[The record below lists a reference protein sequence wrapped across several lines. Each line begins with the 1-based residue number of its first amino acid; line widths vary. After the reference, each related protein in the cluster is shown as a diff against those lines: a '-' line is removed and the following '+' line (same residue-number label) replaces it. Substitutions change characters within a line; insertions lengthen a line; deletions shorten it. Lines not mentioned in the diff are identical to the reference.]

1 MPDSVR
7 ASGIR
12 QYVAYQAEEF
22 EQLVKNGFCEDSGMH
37 FEEYAHRWLDR
48 QSWPLIARR
57 WRVLYPYIG
66 TIPLRRLRPINM
78 ENLLAKL
85 RK

>member
-22 EQLVKNGFCEDSGMH
+22 EQLVKNGFCKDSGMH
-37 FEEYAHRWLDR
+37 FEEYAHR
-48 QSWPLIARR
+48 
-57 WRVLYPYIG
+57 
-66 TIPLRRLRPINM
+66 
-78 ENLLAKL
+78 
-85 RK
+85 